1 MIQDVFTVAW
11 KEWREQLHIGGG
23 TRGTLLR
30 ALFSIGLL
38 GVLWPWLIGPAF
50 VTTAVPVVFAIAT
63 SAMYVA
69 AIVPDSFAGE
79 RERRTLETLLAS
91 RLPDFALLLG
101 KVAACWSY
109 GYLASVA
116 MLAVG
121 VITVN
126 ITHGGAGLLFF
137 PPITLLSALALSAL
151 TGFTMAG
158 IGVLVSLRSATIKQA
173 TQALATGLTMLL
185 LLPAVLAQV
194 APQPWNEFVD
204 WMGSSESPIQLLARL
219 GTALT
224 VTSSLLLAIAFR
236 RFSRSRL
243 LVEE

>member
-1 MIQDVFTVAW
+1 MIRDFLTVTW

-23 TRGTLLR
+23 KRGTILR

-50 VTTAVPVVFAIAT
+50 ITTAVPIVFSIAT

-91 RLPDFALLLG
+91 RLPDSALLLG
-101 KVAACWSY
+101 KIAACWSY
-109 GYLASVA
+109 GYLASLA

-126 ITHGGAGLLFF
+126 ITHRAEGPFFF
-137 PPITLLSALALSAL
+137 PPLTLFSALVLAALAA
-151 TGFTMAG
+151 FAMAG
-158 IGVLVSLRSATIKQA
+158 AGVLVSLRSATVKQA
-173 TQALATGLTMLL
+173 TQALATGLTLLL

-194 APQPWNEFVD
+194 APRTWNNFVD
-204 WMGSSESPIQLLARL
+204 WMGSTESPFHLLTRLGSALVLLSLVLLAVAR
-219 GTALT
+219 
-224 VTSSLLLAIAFR
+224 R
-236 RFSRSRL
+236 RFSRARL
-243 LVEE
+243 LVDS

>member
-1 MIQDVFTVAW
+1 MIRDIYTVAW

-23 TRGTLLR
+23 KRGTIIR

-38 GVLWPWLIGPAF
+38 GVLWPWMIGPAF
-50 VTTAVPVVFAIAT
+50 VTTAVPVVFAIVT

-91 RLPDFALLLG
+91 RLPEIALLLG

-109 GYLASVA
+109 GYLASLA
-116 MLAVG
+116 MLTIG

-126 ITHGGAGLLFF
+126 VTHGGEALLFF
-137 PPITLLSALALSAL
+137 PPVTLLSALALSAL

-158 IGVLVSLRSATIKQA
+158 IGVLVSLRSATVKQA
-173 TQALATGLTMLL
+173 TQALATGLTILL
-185 LLPAVLAQV
+185 LLPAVLAQI
-194 APQPWNEFVD
+194 APQPWNNFVD
-204 WMGSSESPIQLLARL
+204 WMSSSESPVQLLARL
-219 GTALT
+219 GSTLT
-224 VTSSLLLAIAFR
+224 VTSVLLLAITLR
-236 RFSRSRL
+236 RFSRTRL
-243 LVEE
+243 LTEE